1 LENGVAPLHIRVEA
15 AMTKGKYDDY
25 HTFLA
30 AQAVQYVRLYLEGR
44 RQGNL
49 HHEIPAE
56 EISDDSPL
64 IRDEMYTV
72 PRPSSEAINL
82 VGVRIAME
90 FLPKCVQVPRDH
102 PARASDVLKW
112 LNSRLFVS

>member
-1 LENGVAPLHIRVEA
+1 LEKGIVPLHIHVEA
-15 AMTKGKYDDY
+15 AITKGKYDDY
-25 HTFLA
+25 DTFLA

-64 IRDEMYTV
+64 IRDEMYTL

-82 VGVRIAME
+82 VVFELQWSLFQNAYGFPEIIQQE
-90 FLPKCVQVPRDH
+90 
-102 PARASDVLKW
+102 PATC
-112 LNSRLFVS
+112 